1 MLKKFSLTIA
11 CSIAFLLIGDYNITV
26 VDRNSSRR
34 SNALLDVTIPRPDEV
49 LR

>member
-26 VDRNSSRR
+26 VDFAASVECVVRCHHSTAR
-34 SNALLDVTIPRPDEV
+34 
-49 LR
+49 